1 MRKFNDAV
9 KKAAPIVAV
18 AVPMVLTAC
27 DSGVNWSDAEQGA
40 HDLVIALIS
49 FASAALGIVFTWVL
63 GNLKGWLDSAKKKKL
78 ANVSRETDNKNEE
91 KDKNAKN

>member
-27 DSGVNWSDAEQGA
+27 DSGVNWSDAEQGV
-40 HDLVIALIS
+40 HDLVIASIS
-49 FASAALGIVFTWVL
+49 FVSAALGIVFTWVL
-63 GNLKGWLDSAKKKKL
+63 GNLKGWLEEAKKKKKL
-78 ANVSRETDNKNEE
+78 ANVSRETNNSKE
-91 KDKNAKN
+91 DKTNAKN